1 MNVGPGHWVT
11 HTITK
16 WLDIRLF
23 TDEKEKKGKQQR
35 QNVVQ
40 PDGELKRQ
48 LDTHPHSDSD
58 YGRLNESLERCWKGS
73 LKCASLFFLFCVDIL
88 CVAVCVVF
96 RWDQRAK
103 STSWAVRRVAL
114 PVCLD
119 TIPSKCW
126 EKQTSLPSHLLA
138 TWRIHFF
145 GSTVPTLSTL
155 LAESDCTIK
164 GKKKKYEKNLFLL
177 LLFFGGRLANLHRI
191 FF

>member
-1 MNVGPGHWVT
+1 MVG
-11 HTITK
+11 HTIVHWWKRKKRKTTTTKCCSTRRWVEATTWYTSAQWLWLRQTK
-16 WLDIRLF
+16 WVPGTL
-23 TDEKEKKGKQQR
+23 
-35 QNVVQ
+35 
-40 PDGELKRQ
+40 
-48 LDTHPHSDSD
+48 
-58 YGRLNESLERCWKGS
+58 LERIAQMRK
-73 LKCASLFFLFCVDIL
+73 SLFSFFLDIL